1 MVLEISIILTY
12 LAYIF
17 ITNFKMGLPMV
28 MVIGQFID
36 IPMLIQTLI
45 LGIVFFGM
53 KEIREIY
60 HNERLTGRILFLI
73 VAALV
78 SVLNAMIYTD
88 GKTDMSTYI
97 VFYSLPVFYCSIIS
111 LAVNF
116 IEKGLKGRQI
126 TN

>member
-17 ITNFKMGLPMV
+17 ITDFKMGLPMV
-28 MVIGQFID
+28 VVIGQFID

-60 HNERLTGRILFLI
+60 YNERLTGRILFLI

-88 GKTDMSTYI
+88 GKTDMSTYV

>member
-1 MVLEISIILTY
+1 
-12 LAYIF
+12 
-17 ITNFKMGLPMV
+17 MGLPMV
-28 MVIGQFID
+28 VVIGQFID

-73 VAALV
+73 VATLV

>member
-17 ITNFKMGLPMV
+17 ITDFKMGLPMV
-28 MVIGQFID
+28 VVIGQFID

-73 VAALV
+73 ALV

>member
-17 ITNFKMGLPMV
+17 ITDFKMGLPMV
-28 MVIGQFID
+28 VVIGQFID

-60 HNERLTGRILFLI
+60 YNERLTGRILFLI

>member
-1 MVLEISIILTY
+1 MVLEISIILIY

-17 ITNFKMGLPMV
+17 ITDFKMGLPMV
-28 MVIGQFID
+28 VVIGQFID

-116 IEKGLKGRQI
+116 IEKGLKRRQI
-126 TN
+126 IN

>member
-17 ITNFKMGLPMV
+17 ITDFKMGLPMV
-28 MVIGQFID
+28 VVIGQFID

-88 GKTDMSTYI
+88 GKTDMSTYV

-111 LAVNF
+111 LSVNF

-126 TN
+126 IN

>member
-17 ITNFKMGLPMV
+17 ITDFKMGLPMV
-28 MVIGQFID
+28 VVIGQFID

-116 IEKGLKGRQI
+116 IEKGLKRRQI
-126 TN
+126 IN

>member
-28 MVIGQFID
+28 VVIGQFID

-88 GKTDMSTYI
+88 SKTDISTYI

-116 IEKGLKGRQI
+116 IENGLKGRQI

>member
-12 LAYIF
+12 LTYIF

-28 MVIGQFID
+28 VVIGQFID